1 MYHRR
6 IRDSFLVRMIVD
18 IGDMKI
24 IDFRGFQIPIKG
36 FYEEESNS

>member
-24 IDFRGFQIPIKG
+24 IDFRVVSGLNKIML
-36 FYEEESNS
+36 